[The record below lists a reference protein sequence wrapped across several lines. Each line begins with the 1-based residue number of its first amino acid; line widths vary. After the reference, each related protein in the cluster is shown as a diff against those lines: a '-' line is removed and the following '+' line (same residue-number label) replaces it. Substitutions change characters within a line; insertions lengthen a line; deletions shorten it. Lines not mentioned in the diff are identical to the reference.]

1 MNTELRQTWYELDR
15 EKLEVDFRDEVK
27 HIKKNEQ
34 LVAHTC
40 SGHGATVTRDNSFK
54 IFFLKHGQTHRC
66 NQKPYPRQ
74 TKSTIYTRG
83 VHTESLPV
91 LWCSLKINKYYYSIT
106 PYQYSTTK
114 LQAMLQKMRSH
125 CKMNLRHSTGW
136 LDSKIRLEEMEF

>member
-91 LWCSLKINKYYYSIT
+91 L
-106 PYQYSTTK
+106 
-114 LQAMLQKMRSH
+114 
-125 CKMNLRHSTGW
+125 
-136 LDSKIRLEEMEF
+136 